1 MRFSL
6 LLLCSNLLL
15 LAQTTPDKPEKGVL
29 AGKVLNSVTGEP
41 VRKAQV
47 ALMNMSA
54 APKGK
59 QESPGGGSALTD
71 AAGGFE
77 FTALASGN
85 YALVASREGF
95 DSSNV
100 HGEPKLLRVTLAS
113 GERKRDIVIRLA
125 PPGVITGRILDEDG
139 DPIRRIQVQTM
150 VYRYTAAGRQLSPRG
165 SATSNDLGEYRIYDV
180 PPGHYYLKASSFES
194 MGGGSSGESYGTS
207 YYPGTPDTATA
218 AAIEVGAGQTLEG
231 INLTLHPTRVAS
243 IRGRVMNPGN
253 NLLVGLMKFSEGGS
267 STTNMGVDDRDGKF
281 ELQASPGS
289 YFLTAASTVGG
300 QLYSASLPIQVG
312 AADLEGIELHL
323 LPPMEIAGQ
332 IRIEGKTSDKLSRL
346 YIGLES
352 EGRGMGSMADG
363 GPKED
368 GSFVLQGLEPAVYQV
383 SAQAPEDLYLKAV
396 RWGDRDVM
404 QSGLDLTQGAAES
417 KLVVVLSANGGQID
431 GVVEDDQSAPA
442 VEAMVTLVPPSGTPS
457 RSLFKSALTSPAGH
471 FHMQGIAPGS
481 YKLFA
486 WEAVDINELM
496 YNPDFLKPFDSQ
508 VQSVEISEGSKESVQ
523 LKLIKQ

>member
-1 MRFSL
+1 MRSSL
-6 LLLCSNLLL
+6 LLFCSCLLL
-15 LAQTTPDKPEKGVL
+15 FAQTSPDTPEKGLL
-29 AGKVLNSVTGEP
+29 AGKVLNSATGEP

-47 ALMNMSA
+47 ALLNKSA
-54 APKGK
+54 PPKGK
-59 QESPGGGSALTD
+59 PESLGAGSAVTD
-71 AAGGFE
+71 AAGSFE
-77 FTALASGN
+77 LTALAPGR
-85 YALVASREGF
+85 YGLAAFRDGFASP
-95 DSSNV
+95 NV
-100 HGEPKLLRVTLAS
+100 HGESKFLNVTLAS
-113 GERKRDIVIRLA
+113 GEEKRDIVIRLT
-125 PPGVITGRILDEDG
+125 PLGIITGRILDEDG
-139 DPIRRIQVQTM
+139 DPIRQIQVQTM

-300 QLYSASLPIQVG
+300 QHYSASLPIQVG

-323 LPPMEIAGQ
+323 LPPIEIAGQ
-332 IRIEGKTSDKLSRL
+332 IRIEGKTSAKLSRL
-346 YIGLES
+346 NIALES
-352 EGRGMGSMADG
+352 GGRRTQSMASL

-368 GSFVLQGLEPAVYQV
+368 GSFVLQGLEPSVYQV
-383 SAQAPEDLYLKAV
+383 SAEAPEDLYLKAV

-404 QSGLDLTQGAAES
+404 QAGLDLTQGAAES
-417 KLVVVLSANGGQID
+417 RLVVVMSANGGQID

-442 VEAMVTLVPPSGTPS
+442 VEATVTLVPSGAAPS
-457 RSLFKSALTSPAGH
+457 RSLFKFASTSPRGH
-471 FHMQGIAPGS
+471 FSMAGIAPGS

-486 WEAVDINELM
+486 WEDADPNQVM
-496 YNPDFLKPFDSQ
+496 YDPDFLKPFDSQ
-508 VQSVEISEGSKESVQ
+508 AQSIEISEGSRKSVQ